1 MLTSLRERFTGRF
14 ALVILALICLPFL
27 FFGVPNDF
35 IASEDVAS
43 VNDVKISQIFF
54 ENQYQ
59 NEMLRYDSEGIEIPE
74 EARVFVRQNLLNTL
88 INTVLTELY
97 IEDQG
102 INISDEFVAKVI
114 QASPE
119 FMVNGVFSKDIYYKW
134 LNERVIEPSDF
145 EATQRRGIRK
155 SQLERA
161 VRATSFVTPSEYRR
175 YLNLVGEQR
184 KVTIAEIDLSV
195 LAEPIELLEDDIE
208 EYYSS
213 RSNEFL
219 EPESID
225 FKYIELRRDQLNTN
239 IIISED
245 EIRQYYD
252 DSGLRFAQD
261 ERRQASH
268 ILILFG
274 EDELAS
280 EEKAIEALQKIS
292 NGDDFS
298 EIVLEYSEDDGT
310 KQFGGDLG
318 MLSKSQLP
326 GALGN
331 AIFSMNLNQIS
342 DIVRTD
348 FGFHIIK
355 LYDIQSDGKIQFDL
369 VKNELEQ
376 ELLEQKSNESFLD
389 NERELADALFD
400 ADNIEELARDLQFSV
415 QTEVD
420 FTTQG
425 GGSFGSNQ
433 LVIDAL
439 FDAQRSGDQ
448 DISDIIEVD
457 SNRSIVFQ
465 IQKYN
470 ESQIKPLSEVRDTII
485 SDMKIVSAEI
495 LANDIATRLEDQFL
509 NNGNIEETVNGLDSV
524 TLRNV
529 FINRASEDEDFMLQA
544 SVFGEKRPQE
554 GQFRVGTVIMSNS
567 NYAVYSV
574 DESIY
579 GVPETIPQEERDEA
593 RNQLNQQSG
602 FSDYTALISE
612 LAMRAEISRN
622 EEIISSSSLFD

>member
-35 IASEDVAS
+35 IASENVAS
-43 VNDVKISQIFF
+43 VNDVEISQPFF

-59 NEMLRYDSEGIEIPE
+59 NEMLRYDSEGIEIPD
-74 EARVFVRQNLLNTL
+74 EARIFVRQNVLNTI
-88 INTVLTELY
+88 INDVLTESY

-114 QASPE
+114 QTSPE
-119 FMVNGVFSKDIYYKW
+119 FMVNGVFSKDIYYTW

-145 EATQRRGIRK
+145 EAVQRRNIRK

-184 KVTIAEIDLSV
+184 KVAIAEIDLSV
-195 LAEPIELLEDDIE
+195 LAEPIELLDDDIE

-213 RSNEFL
+213 RSDEFL

-239 IIISED
+239 ISISED
-245 EIRQYYD
+245 EIRQYYE
-252 DSGLRFAQD
+252 DSGSRFAQD

-274 EDELAS
+274 EDELVS
-280 EEKAIEALQKIS
+280 EEKAIEALQKIN

-318 MLSKSQLP
+318 MLAKSQLP
-326 GALGN
+326 GALGD
-331 AIFSMNLNQIS
+331 AIFSMDLNQIS
-342 DIVRTD
+342 NIVRTD

-376 ELLEQKSNESFLD
+376 ELSEQRSNESFLD

-400 ADNIEELARDLQFSV
+400 AGNIEELAKDLEFPIQS
-415 QTEVD
+415 EMN
-420 FTTQG
+420 FTSQG

-433 LVIDAL
+433 LVIDAI
-439 FDAQRSGDQ
+439 FDAQRSADQ

-457 SNRSIVFQ
+457 STRSIVFQ

-495 LANDIATRLEDQFL
+495 LANDIAKRLEDQFR
-509 NNGNIEETVNGLDSV
+509 NRGNIEETVNGLDSV

-529 FINRASEDEDFMLQA
+529 LMNRASDDEDFMLQA

-554 GQFRVGTVIMSNS
+554 GQFQIGTVIMSNS

-574 DESIY
+574 DESVN

-602 FSDYTALISE
+602 FSDYAALISE